1 MLKLLARV
9 VGFVLL
15 FIGIIGVLT
24 PIPFGLVFIMLA
36 LMFLV
41 PTTPA
46 VPRAIARLRRKSNWL
61 DEKMF
66 AITRKM
72 PMPYRRILRET
83 EHGDL

>member
-1 MLKLLARV
+1 MFKLLARI

-46 VPRAIARLRRKSNWL
+46 VPRVIKRWRRKSVWL

-83 EHGDL
+83 EHGEL